1 MRRRDLLL
9 LGTAAI
15 AWPTAARPQTSG
27 GIVPVIGFL
36 GSRSAAAWQPALFGA
51 SGPIRQGLSET
62 GFTEGKNIVIEYR
75 WADYHYD
82 RLPALAVELAQKDI
96 AVLVAPGA
104 VAAAKAAMAATRTIP
119 IVFMIA
125 SDPVESGLVSS
136 FNHPGGNVTGE
147 GYLNAQLAPKRLQ
160 LLHEVVP
167 AAAPITLLVNP
178 ANPVEAESQ
187 TKELQA
193 AAALGLQLRVAEV
206 TTLDEVERVFTAVA
220 SDGKGAI
227 QLSVDPLFGRFG
239 PIVAIAARY
248 AVPTVHPWRE
258 FVQAGG
264 LMSYG
269 SLIGDAFRKVGVYAG
284 HILNGEKPSDL
295 PVERPTRF
303 DFAVN
308 LKTAK
313 DLNLT
318 IPPTLVGLA
327 DTVIE

>member
-36 GSRSAAAWQPALFGA
+36 GSGSAAAWQPALFGG

-167 AAAPITLLVNP
+167 
-178 ANPVEAESQ
+178 
-187 TKELQA
+187 KELQA

-269 SLIGDAFRKVGVYAG
+269 SLIRDAFRKVGVYAG

-295 PVERPTRF
+295 PVERPTHF
-303 DFAVN
+303 DFALN

-318 IPPTLVGLA
+318 IPRTLLGFA